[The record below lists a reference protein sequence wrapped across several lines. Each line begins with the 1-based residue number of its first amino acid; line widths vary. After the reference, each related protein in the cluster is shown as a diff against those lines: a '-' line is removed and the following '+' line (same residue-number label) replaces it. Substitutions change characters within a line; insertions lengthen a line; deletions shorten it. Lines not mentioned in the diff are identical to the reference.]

1 MLVIRILRELEQRS
15 VDRMINAP
23 TIDKAHPTSNFAEGF
38 GRPALEC
45 AGVVKRFGGVEAVA
59 GLDLAVESGKIL
71 ALLGPSGCGK
81 TTLLRLVA
89 GFEQPD
95 EGEIAVGGR
104 VVSSATGSLPPEKR
118 RIGMVFQ
125 EGALFP
131 HLTVEQNVG
140 YGLPK
145 DSDRPR
151 RTGEALELVGLVE
164 LSRRMPHELSG
175 GQQQR
180 VALARA
186 LAPRP
191 DILLLDEPF
200 SNLDAKL
207 REQLQRDVAGILH
220 ASHVTAVFVTHDQQA
235 ALAVGDEVAVMSQ
248 GRLEQIGSP
257 AAVFHSPE
265 SKFAA
270 QFIGVVDFLP
280 VHKVDG
286 QMTCELGSLDW
297 RGKGSEDHNS
307 EPEAQQLAN
316 IAAGGLPG
324 APLEIMVRPDCLECN
339 LDDNGQ
345 SVIVERE
352 FQGAFY
358 QYRVRLPSSREVRC
372 LMPHV
377 AEFPVGAT
385 VSLRLREGHRPRL
398 FANGRLAGVAP
409 LRG

>member
-1 MLVIRILRELEQRS
+1 MAV
-15 VDRMINAP
+15 AP
-23 TIDKAHPTSNFAEGF
+23 TIDRTRSISDAPDKSPEPTL
-38 GRPALEC
+38 RC
-45 AGVVKRFGGVEAVA
+45 VGVVKHFGEVEAVA

-81 TTLLRLVA
+81 TTALRLIA

-95 EGEIAVGGR
+95 EGEIAVSGH
-104 VVSSATGSLPPEKR
+104 VVSSPAASLPPEKR

-140 YGLPK
+140 YGLRK
-145 DSDRPR
+145 DADRSR
-151 RTGEALELVGLVE
+151 RIGETLELVGLSE
-164 LSRRMPHELSG
+164 MRLRMPHELSG

-207 REQLQRDVAGILH
+207 RDQLQRDVVAILH
-220 ASHVTAVFVTHDQQA
+220 ESRVTAVFVTHDQQA
-235 ALAVGDEVAVMSQ
+235 ALTVGDEVAVMNE

-257 AAVFHSPE
+257 SAVFYSPE

-270 QFIGVVDFLP
+270 QFVGTVDFLP
-280 VHKVDG
+280 VSVADG
-286 QMTCELGSLDW
+286 QMTCELGELDW
-297 RGKGSEDHNS
+297 HGDTSEDHCGELGARVWSTDS
-307 EPEAQQLAN
+307 ERSG
-316 IAAGGLPG
+316 AAGDDIGMTG
-324 APLEIMVRPDCLECN
+324 AGEQLEVMVRPDCLECYP
-339 LDDNGQ
+339 DDGGQ
-345 SVIVERE
+345 GVIVERE

-358 QYRVRLPSSREVRC
+358 QYRVQLPSGTEVRC
-372 LMPHV
+372 LMSHI
-377 AEFPVGAT
+377 AEYPVGAA
-385 VSLRLREGHRPRL
+385 VSLRLREGHRARL
-398 FANGRLAGVAP
+398 FVNGRLAGFAFI
-409 LRG
+409 